1 MVNPLTKITPR
12 PSRRNFD
19 YWLKMYLLSAIIGV
33 LGGGVAILLRISI
46 DGIQYF
52 FIDILLPI
60 LSIKVGN
67 YNLGLLFLPVF
78 GALIVGP
85 IIFKFSPETKGSG
98 IPVLFESMALK
109 GGKLRAR
116 VGLTKILVSSITI
129 GSGGSAGIEGPI
141 ALIGANMGSIF
152 GSKLHLNPMEKR
164 LLMTCGLAAG
174 IAGSFNA
181 PFGGALFGLEILF
194 QGVTLIESIPVFFA
208 AAIGASIANLYF
220 GTNHRIPFTLDSV
233 NPQEFGIFLIV
244 GMLFALIAFVW
255 IKFYYGTLLSF
266 KSLKIPEWLKPAL
279 GALCTGIIILLSPME
294 MGLYGSGI
302 YGIQYVLESPLI
314 FPSLYLLFGVLK
326 MISTSSTIGSGGSGG
341 IFGPSLYMGFM
352 FGGFFGYSLDM
363 LFPKLIENP
372 QLYCFIGMAAFFSA
386 LTIAPLNITFILVE
400 MTGVTY
406 LIPPLLIASVASYFV
421 SRILMRG
428 TSIYT
433 LLLKRGETSLKS
445 ETIFKMENIRV
456 NDIMSTN
463 LITVSPDLPILE
475 FARLSSEHGDLNQ
488 FPVLDFGKLVG
499 IAYIDDLFTVNYGQW
514 DSIAVKEIMK
524 PIEVTISPKKSLQNC
539 MDLMHEHE
547 LRAIM
552 VTKEI
557 ITDHDEKEI
566 ILNGILTHS
575 DIIRAWEQKQD

>member
-1 MVNPLTKITPR
+1 VNPSTKITPR
-12 PSRRNFD
+12 PSRRNVD
-19 YWLKMYLLSAIIGV
+19 YWLKIYLFAAIIGA
-33 LGGGVAILLRISI
+33 LGGGIAILLRISI

-52 FIDILLPI
+52 FIDILLPLI
-60 LSIKVGN
+60 TIKVGN
-67 YNLGLLFLPVF
+67 YNLGLFFLPVV

-85 IIFKFSPETKGSG
+85 IISKFAPETKGSG

-109 GGKLRAR
+109 GGKLRGR
-116 VGLTKILVSSITI
+116 VGLTKIFVSSITI
-129 GSGGSAGIEGPI
+129 GSGGSGGIEGPI

-208 AAIGASIANLYF
+208 AAIGALIANLYF
-220 GTNHRIPFTLDSV
+220 GTNHKIPFSMDSV

-244 GMLFALIAFVW
+244 GVIFALIAIVW
-255 IKFYYGTLLSF
+255 IKCFHGTLLTF
-266 KSLKIPEWLKPAL
+266 KSLKIPEWLKPTI
-279 GALCTGIIILLSPME
+279 GAIFTGIIIVLAPME
-294 MGLYGSGI
+294 MGIYGTGI
-302 YGIQYVLESPLI
+302 YGIQYVLESPLL

-326 MISTSSTIGSGGSGG
+326 MISTSTTIGSGGSGG
-341 IFGPSLYMGFM
+341 IFGPSLYIGFM
-352 FGGFFGYSLDM
+352 FGGFFGYM
-363 LFPKLIENP
+363 LEYFFPNFISNP

-386 LTIAPLNITFILVE
+386 LTVAPLNITFILVE

-421 SRILMRG
+421 SRTLLRG

-433 LLLKRGETSLKS
+433 LLLKRGEISLKS

-475 FARLSSEHGDLNQ
+475 FARLSSENDDMNQ

-499 IAYIDDLFTVNYGQW
+499 IAHIDDLFSVNYEQW
-514 DSIAVKEIMK
+514 DSITVKEVMK
-524 PIEVTISPKKSLQNC
+524 PINVTISPKKSLQNC
-539 MDLMHEHE
+539 MDIMHEHD
-547 LRAIM
+547 LGVIL

-557 ITDHDEKEI
+557 VIDDGENEI
-566 ILNGILTHS
+566 IIKGILTHS
-575 DIIRAWEQKQD
+575 DIIRAWERKQD